1 MKYYKIQ
8 DETLSGIAD
17 AIREKCGTAESY
29 SPGQMAA
36 AIGGIQ
42 TGAAL
47 NIAYGATAP
56 EDTSKLWVKTAEPTQ
71 VQVTAKV
78 TAANEEVNSFIAALP
93 ENRMYAACA
102 AVGTKI
108 YVFGGQRAY
117 NDFLDSIL
125 VFDTETKTVSTLDVT
140 LPKAIYQMAAVAV
153 GTKIYVFG
161 GRGTDY
167 SVENSI
173 YEFDTETGTLTT
185 LDITMPTACYGLS
198 AVAVGRRIYLLG
210 GAYLYK
216 DGTVYR
222 TRATPYIQVFDADL
236 CEIFRLST
244 TLPDAKGL
252 HNMAAAAV
260 GTKIYLFGG
269 KYTYNTTQ
277 EYRDTIHVFDTET
290 HTISTLSTVLPM
302 MLYFMPGAAVGTKI
316 YLLGGYNATA
326 DAVENSIL
334 VFDTQT
340 QAVSTLEETL
350 PVLSRYGVAA
360 AVGNRIYLLCGYTN
374 STFDLGVHELVT
386 ALPLAENTL
395 LIEASYTDNSVAL
408 LTGVELGIAN
418 VYVGNAQGLAEKVA
432 AAVYKDGA
440 WVEI

>member
-29 SPGQMAA
+29 SPGQMAE

-56 EDTSKLWVKTAEPTQ
+56 EDTSKLWVKTTEPTQ
-71 VQVTAKV
+71 VRVTAKV
-78 TAANEEVNSFIAALP
+78 TAANEELNTYIAALP
-93 ENRMYAACA
+93 EKRIYAASAAVGTRIYLFGGSSNATPNDLDSIRVFDTETKTISSLDVTLPKALYHTSAA

-108 YVFGGQRAY
+108 YLFGGRDADDTVQ
-117 NDFLDSIL
+117 NSIH
-125 VFDTETKTVSTLDVT
+125 VFDTETNTISTLDVT
-140 LPKAIYQMAAVAV
+140 MVAESYGSSAVAV

-161 GRGTDY
+161 GAY
-167 SVENSI
+167 I
-173 YEFDTETGTLTT
+173 YNKKVRVLSYVHMFDTELGEIFRLNVR
-185 LDITMPTACYGLS
+185 IPTAQRHMAAAAAGTK
-198 AVAVGRRIYLLG
+198 IYLLG
-210 GAYLYK
+210 GYYQY
-216 DGTVYR
+216 DSEPSVYR
-222 TRATPYIQVFDADL
+222 DTIYAFDT
-236 CEIFRLST
+236 ETYTFSTLST
-244 TLPDAKGL
+244 TLPNPL
-252 HNMAAAAV
+252 YFMAAAAA

-269 KYTYNTTQ
+269 YTGTTTMST
-277 EYRDTIHVFDTET
+277 EIISFDMET
-290 HTISTLSTVLPM
+290 HAVSTLDGT
-302 MLYFMPGAAVGTKI
+302 MLGNTYGGAAAAVGTKI
-316 YLLGGYNATA
+316 YLLGGY
-326 DAVENSIL
+326 S
-334 VFDTQT
+334 
-340 QAVSTLEETL
+340 
-350 PVLSRYGVAA
+350 
-360 AVGNRIYLLCGYTN
+360 GNGY
-374 STFDLGVHELVT
+374 DLGIHEFVT
-386 ALPLAENTL
+386 QVPLAENTL